1 VRVVKLPITE
11 EEARQVA
18 DEIERRI
25 ALMVAVDN
33 KRLAEMDIAAM
44 IDEYPESIF

>member
-1 VRVVKLPITE
+1 VKRPITQ

-18 DEIERRI
+18 DQVEKDI
-25 ALMVAVDN
+25 ALAVIEDN

-44 IDEYPESIF
+44 IDEYPDSIS